1 MICTRMSCA
10 IDWPFSMICLGF
22 KKCLDGKGMYEKYC
36 VMVRLLNNGHFG
48 PDISIKKL
56 QGHQFCVAQVV
67 PWYFDSS
74 QVKAVTDQ

>member
-1 MICTRMSCA
+1 MICTRISRV

-36 VMVRLLNNGHFG
+36 VMVRLTMG
-48 PDISIKKL
+48 ISIKKL

-67 PWYFDSS
+67 PWYFE
-74 QVKAVTDQ
+74 VTGAKRNGCFSN